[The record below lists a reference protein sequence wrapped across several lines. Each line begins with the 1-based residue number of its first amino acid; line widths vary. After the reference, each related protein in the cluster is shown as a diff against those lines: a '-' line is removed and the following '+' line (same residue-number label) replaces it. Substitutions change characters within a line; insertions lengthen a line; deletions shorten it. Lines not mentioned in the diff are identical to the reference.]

1 MSQKNQTV
9 AEAVEQLFPTQ
20 TTSLVAP
27 DPEDAKGV
35 ADWYQQVTAE
45 VKAGKIRISDTK
57 RFNATH
63 GLIFAVVVERL

>member
-45 VKAGKIRISDTK
+45 VKAGK
-57 RFNATH
+57 
-63 GLIFAVVVERL
+63 FASRTQSGSTRRMA